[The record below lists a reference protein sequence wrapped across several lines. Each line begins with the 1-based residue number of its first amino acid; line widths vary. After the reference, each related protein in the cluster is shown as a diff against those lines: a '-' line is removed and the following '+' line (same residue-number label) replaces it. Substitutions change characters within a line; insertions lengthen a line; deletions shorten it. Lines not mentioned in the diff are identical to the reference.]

1 MNKYGVIFLSVL
13 LGIVCFGRGISYGTD
28 ESGVTQ
34 KMWEQLFKDT
44 PLKDGVKEIT
54 YDQFQMLRGAKE
66 DFVLVDV
73 LSPESYANGHLEG
86 AISFPVKTINSE
98 TARAKLAKNT
108 FVVVY
113 CGGFHCHASTAAAKK
128 LSELGYEVLD
138 YKGGLE
144 EWKKRGNTLVK

>member
-1 MNKYGVIFLSVL
+1 MNKYGIIFLSVL
-13 LGIVCFGRGISYGTD
+13 LGIVYFGYGISYSAD
-28 ESGVTQ
+28 ESGVKQ
-34 KMWEQLFKDT
+34 KMWGQLYKDT

-54 YDQFQMLRGAKE
+54 YNQFQMLRGAKE

-86 AISFPVKTINSE
+86 ALSFPVKTINSE

-128 LSELGYEVLD
+128 LSELGYAVLD
-138 YKGGLE
+138 YKGGLG
-144 EWKKRGNTLVK
+144 EWKEWGNTLVK